1 MEQIIYDAFISYSHS
16 EPDSYIA
23 RTLHTML
30 EHYHISGKLQK
41 ISGKKKINR
50 VFRDREELPLSSDL
64 AANIRQALRQS
75 EYLIVICSP
84 RAVSSE
90 WVQKEI
96 EVFLETHE
104 KDKILTLLVDGEPEE
119 SFPEIL
125 CYTEEKIV
133 EADGKEKI
141 VRTKVE
147 PMAADVRGVTRKQ
160 MRKKLKKEFLRIL
173 APMLSCTYDTLRQ
186 RHREYMFRRMIM
198 LSGTI
203 AVLAALFT
211 VYAFRQASISEGRYQ
226 EARRNQARYLSEKS
240 GELLAEG
247 DREGALQTALAIQP
261 DDESSDSPVV
271 PEQMYALNNALYSY
285 DRSNEIKYRPAYSVE
300 LDGHNGYNYNTNNN
314 RLSPEETGYF
324 CVDALGNAYILN
336 PLNGECIW
344 KIFAGEIEGLEEEA
358 FRDFLPIS
366 EKTAVLISPH
376 SIVYVNWQAKEV
388 IRIIQEEEYF
398 VNINTNMITVHGTL
412 IALTNGS
419 KVWVYNLET
428 GECLQKVQYNE
439 EDYPGYNTNSLSF
452 SEDESMLAIGVSVDT
467 NEIELQKGLLLLSLK
482 DGSLKMFSEK
492 ETDSVMFLGND
503 RIAAIHYKYADKE
516 EASETAPKRSF
527 HLALYDVADGE
538 TIWTSAFY
546 DTQAM
551 NNPCS
556 LLVENMKVDDEQ
568 KEVLATVIK
577 DKLYLIDSN
586 QGTIIQERS
595 YPENISGVFKYDETR
610 YLVGLID
617 GSIRL
622 CTTEQMS
629 TEYNLGNIS
638 ADIYGF
644 VFSLKNNTVI
654 WPVSSSSRIVIG
666 KLFQDEEMISL
677 SGKTRIGN
685 VKYYTISNTKNQENI
700 TYRCVLS
707 DENSSL
713 FSSKLEIYEA
723 GSTRKLFEY
732 NCEVEDQTIYDVYMQ
747 NIHNK
752 TYVMI
757 VTSGGTNQ
765 LIMADIETGKSI
777 SAVQTEEESGWSYMN
792 YSFFHTVEKVL
803 VHNGLGFVLADI
815 TENGLE
821 MPDLITESISVD
833 ISAAWVSANDR
844 YILLLSNSNAEQG
857 IKIWDV
863 ENESWIKIEGKQI
876 FLSGYEINIGNERN
890 IAAVYSENGSIEII
904 DLEAGEVIQ
913 SFPCGYFERLEI
925 GFMHHDKYLI
935 SCGDDSCLTLWDIET
950 GAILMQD
957 KNNDIHVS
965 DIVTDGNGKYFA
977 TGFYGYMMNDNGME
991 TSSLRIYYVD
1001 DSGRFYP
1008 YADIPDGY
1016 VSFEADEIFTGD
1028 SGGCFAPLYTY
1039 NVLRARA
1046 EDILGEKTLT
1056 ETEKRQYFISE

>member
-527 HLALYDVADGE
+527 HLALYDVADG
-538 TIWTSAFY
+538 
-546 DTQAM
+546 
-551 NNPCS
+551 
-556 LLVENMKVDDEQ
+556 
-568 KEVLATVIK
+568 
-577 DKLYLIDSN
+577 
-586 QGTIIQERS
+586 
-595 YPENISGVFKYDETR
+595 
-610 YLVGLID
+610 
-617 GSIRL
+617 
-622 CTTEQMS
+622 
-629 TEYNLGNIS
+629 
-638 ADIYGF
+638 
-644 VFSLKNNTVI
+644 
-654 WPVSSSSRIVIG
+654 
-666 KLFQDEEMISL
+666 
-677 SGKTRIGN
+677 
-685 VKYYTISNTKNQENI
+685 
-700 TYRCVLS
+700 
-707 DENSSL
+707 
-713 FSSKLEIYEA
+713 
-723 GSTRKLFEY
+723 
-732 NCEVEDQTIYDVYMQ
+732 
-747 NIHNK
+747 
-752 TYVMI
+752 
-757 VTSGGTNQ
+757 
-765 LIMADIETGKSI
+765 
-777 SAVQTEEESGWSYMN
+777 
-792 YSFFHTVEKVL
+792 
-803 VHNGLGFVLADI
+803 
-815 TENGLE
+815 
-821 MPDLITESISVD
+821 
-833 ISAAWVSANDR
+833 
-844 YILLLSNSNAEQG
+844 
-857 IKIWDV
+857 
-863 ENESWIKIEGKQI
+863 
-876 FLSGYEINIGNERN
+876 
-890 IAAVYSENGSIEII
+890 
-904 DLEAGEVIQ
+904 
-913 SFPCGYFERLEI
+913 
-925 GFMHHDKYLI
+925 
-935 SCGDDSCLTLWDIET
+935 
-950 GAILMQD
+950 
-957 KNNDIHVS
+957 
-965 DIVTDGNGKYFA
+965 
-977 TGFYGYMMNDNGME
+977 
-991 TSSLRIYYVD
+991 
-1001 DSGRFYP
+1001 
-1008 YADIPDGY
+1008 
-1016 VSFEADEIFTGD
+1016 
-1028 SGGCFAPLYTY
+1028 
-1039 NVLRARA
+1039 
-1046 EDILGEKTLT
+1046 
-1056 ETEKRQYFISE
+1056 